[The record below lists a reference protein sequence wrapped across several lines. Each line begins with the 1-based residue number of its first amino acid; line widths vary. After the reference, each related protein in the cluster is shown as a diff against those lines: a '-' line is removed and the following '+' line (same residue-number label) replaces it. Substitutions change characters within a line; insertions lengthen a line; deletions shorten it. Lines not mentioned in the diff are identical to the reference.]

1 MTCTARATMC
11 PMHSRGSTYALT
23 FLLMASGAASGCD
36 SGDIADASLTGP
48 STTGRFVAILTVG
61 PAILAVESRAN
72 TSCSTTAPFNVMV
85 NVSVRATQDLFVR
98 RVGFEF
104 VDPSNRRVLPIPFP
118 VTTAP
123 VPTTHPIPF
132 PGEASMSNALVPA
145 GGTLTAPF
153 RLQFE
158 CGVPARGTLLAS
170 VDTADADGS
179 VLVVRTSAQIGR

>member
-1 MTCTARATMC
+1 
-11 PMHSRGSTYALT
+11 MHSRGSTYALT

-61 PAILAVESRAN
+61 PAILAAGSPGF
-72 TSCSTTAPFNVMV
+72 TSCHTGAPFDVMV
-85 NVSVRATQDLFVR
+85 NVNVRARQDLFIR

-104 VDPSNRRVLPIPFP
+104 VDPSNHRVLPIPFP
-118 VTTAP
+118 VTTEVKSSVLLP

-153 RLQFE
+153 RLQFD
-158 CGVPARGTLLAS
+158 CGVAARGTLFAS

-179 VLVVRTSAQIGR
+179 VLVVRTSAQIGG